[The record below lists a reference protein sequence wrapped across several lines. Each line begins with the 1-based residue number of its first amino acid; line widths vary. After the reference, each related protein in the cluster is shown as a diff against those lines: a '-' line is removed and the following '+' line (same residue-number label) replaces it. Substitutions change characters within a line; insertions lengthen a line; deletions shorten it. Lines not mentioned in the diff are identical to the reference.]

1 MSLLISTSFYP
12 VQSFATDDTTWQLQ
26 TGKGLNAKDDAKNK
40 NNIAIGYDSKS
51 KGYYAVAIGYN
62 AESNSSEGGNIA
74 IGYGSKALNGYSS
87 VAVGFQARAKSK
99 DSIAVGNDAEANDGD
114 NAVAF
119 GQNAKV
125 SKLPVNQT
133 TPINGTSKQIVTDS
147 SGNVINVI
155 TTSQDEETVINS
167 YGATFGS
174 QAFGYKASS
183 HGLLANSF
191 GAFSTTGATG
201 ATAYGAQSSALGK
214 FSTAIGF
221 NSKARQKDSSA
232 FGYFAEANEKDSLAL
247 GANSTAEKEKSVAL
261 GNYSIADRANT
272 VSVGSQKAN
281 YRRQIVNVAD
291 GTEDYDA
298 VNVRQLN
305 AVETKIG
312 QVNNQFTQVDTRLNR
327 TDLRINRVG
336 ASAAAL
342 ASLKPAQLGEDDKF
356 ALSLG
361 VGSYKNAQAVA
372 MGAVFKPAENVLLNV
387 AGSFSGSEKTFGA
400 GVSWKFGNKS
410 KPAVSTQSA
419 VNSAE
424 VLQLRQEMSAMQ
436 KELAELKKALRK

>member
-1 MSLLISTSFYP
+1 M
-12 VQSFATDDTTWQLQ
+12 
-26 TGKGLNAKDDAKNK
+26 
-40 NNIAIGYDSKS
+40 
-51 KGYYAVAIGYN
+51 
-62 AESNSSEGGNIA
+62 
-74 IGYGSKALNGYSS
+74 
-87 VAVGFQARAKSK
+87 
-99 DSIAVGNDAEANDGD
+99 
-114 NAVAF
+114 
-119 GQNAKV
+119 
-125 SKLPVNQT
+125 SKLPANKT
-133 TPINGTSKQIVTDS
+133 TAINGTSKQVVTDS
-147 SGNVINVI
+147 SGNVTNVI
-155 TTSQDEETVINS
+155 ETSQTEDVVIKN

-191 GAFSTTGATG
+191 GAYSTTGATG
-201 ATAYGAQSSALGK
+201 ASAYGAQSSALGK

-221 NSKARQKDSSA
+221 NSKAIQKDSSA
-232 FGYFAEANEKDSLAL
+232 LGYFAEAKAQDSLAL
-247 GANSTAEKEKSVAL
+247 GANSTAEKEKSIAL

-272 VSVGSQKAN
+272 VSVGGQKAN

-312 QVNNQFTQVDTRLNR
+312 QVNNRFAQVDTRLNR

-361 VGSYKNAQAVA
+361 VGSYKNAQAMA

-419 VNSAE
+419 VSSAE
-424 VLQLRQEMSAMQ
+424 VLQLRQEMSAIQ